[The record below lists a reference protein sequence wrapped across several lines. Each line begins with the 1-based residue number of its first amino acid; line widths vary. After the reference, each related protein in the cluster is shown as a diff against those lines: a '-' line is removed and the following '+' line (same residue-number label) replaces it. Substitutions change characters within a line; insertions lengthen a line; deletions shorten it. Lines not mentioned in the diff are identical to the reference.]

1 MILVKEAE
9 GHLLQVLFFFPN
21 KCVRRICRVLDKNK
35 QLKSNSKSKE
45 VNIMRCKTRREKF
58 AEVMEDVKRFFLI
71 TVISV
76 LGTALAAAVLCFMLT
91 ISENKQLKMEN
102 QKLRE
107 TVEAIQEEEKHNTT
121 TYTVV
126 VDDKTGKAIY
136 ADY

>member
-1 MILVKEAE
+1 
-9 GHLLQVLFFFPN
+9 
-21 KCVRRICRVLDKNK
+21 
-35 QLKSNSKSKE
+35 
-45 VNIMRCKTRREKF
+45 MRCKTRREKF

-102 QKLRE
+102 EKLRK
-107 TVEAIQEEEKHNTT
+107 TVEAIQEEEKYSTT

-126 VDDKTGKAIY
+126 VDDKTGNVIY
-136 ADY
+136 ADF

>member
-1 MILVKEAE
+1 
-9 GHLLQVLFFFPN
+9 
-21 KCVRRICRVLDKNK
+21 
-35 QLKSNSKSKE
+35 
-45 VNIMRCKTRREKF
+45 MRCKTRREKF

-91 ISENKQLKMEN
+91 ISENKQLKIEN
-102 QKLRE
+102 EKLRK

-126 VDDKTGKAIY
+126 VDDKTGKVVY
-136 ADY
+136 ADF